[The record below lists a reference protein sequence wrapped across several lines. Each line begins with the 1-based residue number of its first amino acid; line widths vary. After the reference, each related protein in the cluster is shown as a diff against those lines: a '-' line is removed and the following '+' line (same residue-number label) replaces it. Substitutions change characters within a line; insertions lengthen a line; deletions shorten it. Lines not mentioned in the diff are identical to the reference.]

1 MNIRRRRGW
10 LSAVLLAMVISG
22 SGSLA
27 GPVSAAEFQF
37 RAGPWVDLALGASK
51 FMPALGQFAEV
62 VSGSQL
68 TYNGKLTVLLL
79 GSDWRSNSSGER
91 LDTIMVMSI
100 DSSKRIKAVSIP
112 RDSAR
117 IPIAPSLGGGT
128 YNGKINGMIQFFKNQ
143 AGGNRNAGLGRFQTQ
158 VAFLLGIKIDY
169 LAYVRFNGF
178 DALVDKVNGVRTN
191 IPNELRDP
199 KYIDKPGWPTGA
211 KFLASSSAL
220 LRGGSAP
227 RCYGGY
233 PKPVSN
239 WGPVMNC
246 TRAIVYVRSRKGKL
260 VGCCTNSDY
269 KRAAR
274 QQKFVFDAI
283 REVTVGH
290 TSDMRLGLRQVAGS
304 RPLDIYTTIPSSSDV
319 ALWNRLNGSQFNAAT
334 DSRVFSPPTYASHIR
349 GTSSNQLNLTAIRNL
364 CNSWFDDT

>member
-1 MNIRRRRGW
+1 
-10 LSAVLLAMVISG
+10 VITG

-27 GPVSAAEFQF
+27 GPVSANEFQF

-51 FMPALGQFAEV
+51 FIPALGPIAEA
-62 VSGSQL
+62 VSRSQL
-68 TYNGKLTVLLL
+68 NYSGKLTVLLL

-100 DSSKRIKAVSIP
+100 DANKRIKAVSIP

-143 AGGNRNAGLGRFQTQ
+143 AGGNRNAGLARFQTQ

-169 LAYVRFNGF
+169 LAYVRFDGF
-178 DALVDKVNGVRTN
+178 DALVDKVGGVPTN

-211 KFLASSSAL
+211 KFRAASSAL
-220 LRGGSAP
+220 LKGGSAP

-239 WGPVMNC
+239 WSPVMNC

-260 VGCCTNSDY
+260 VGCCTNNDY

-283 REVTVGH
+283 KRVTDGY
-290 TSDMRLGLRQVAGS
+290 TSLPSGLRPLANS
-304 RPLDIYTTIPSSSDV
+304 RPLDIYTTIPSSSDI
-319 ALWNRLNGSQFNAAT
+319 AMWNKLNGSSFNPST
-334 DSRVFSPPTYASHIR
+334 DSRVFSPTTYASRIR
-349 GTSSNQLNLTAIRNL
+349 GTSSNQLNLTAIRKL
-364 CNSWFDDT
+364 CDTWFDAT